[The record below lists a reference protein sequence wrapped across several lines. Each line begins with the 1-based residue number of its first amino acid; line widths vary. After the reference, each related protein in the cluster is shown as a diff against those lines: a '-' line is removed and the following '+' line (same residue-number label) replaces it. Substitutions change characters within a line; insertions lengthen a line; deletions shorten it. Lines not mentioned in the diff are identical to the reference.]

1 MANARPGGWNG
12 SIIEQFRANKGQ
24 MTSGP
29 FTGRT
34 LLLLTTKGAKT
45 GAEQTSPLVYSR
57 DGDRFVVV
65 ASKGGAP
72 THPAWYH
79 NLRAHPEVTVE
90 LGGEK
95 FRVRARVAD
104 DAERR
109 RLYDKHAERMPAFWD
124 YEKRTTRKI
133 PVVVLD
139 RI

>member
-1 MANARPGGWNG
+1 
-12 SIIEQFRANKGQ
+12 

-45 GAEQTSPLVYSR
+45 GAERTSPLVYSR
-57 DGDRFVVV
+57 DGEHFVIV

-79 NLRAHPEVTVE
+79 NLRAHPEVTLEV
-90 LGGEK
+90 GKEK
-95 FRVRARVAD
+95 FRARASVATA
-104 DAERR
+104 AERR

-124 YEKRTTRKI
+124 YEKKTTRKI
-133 PVVVLD
+133 PVVVLE

>member
-1 MANARPGGWNG
+1 MANARPGGWNT
-12 SIIEQFRANKGQ
+12 STIEQFRANKGQ

-34 LLLLTTKGAKT
+34 LLLLTTKGART
-45 GAEQTSPLVYSR
+45 GVEQTSPLVYSR

-72 THPAWYH
+72 THPSWYH
-79 NLRAHPEVTVE
+79 NLRAHPEVTLE
-90 LGGEK
+90 LGSEK
-95 FRVRARVAD
+95 FRARARVAH

-124 YEKRTTRKI
+124 YQKKTTRKI
-133 PVVVLD
+133 PVVVLE